1 LLNGD
6 KYNESLII
14 PHFSHSN
21 SSKYYE
27 KTASSFHDL
36 LYDYHL
42 HSSTI
47 LSSSIIPASDF
58 LLKVVCENLAQKK
71 FKSALNDLNNESD
84 ILKKCSHPH
93 IIQIFGFGEQPHP
106 FLMLE
111 HLTGGTLADMLL
123 TSTSCSNISSC
134 SSITETV
141 SVKSCTNSI
150 FHLHTLPISYDR
162 ALHVSRSLSRA
173 LQYLHEDWSPEF
185 AVVHRNLRPE
195 SIGFSGDG
203 HLKLFD
209 FTMAAQLNKSG
220 SDIETL
226 FGKVGS
232 LRYMAP
238 EMFLVGSYTE
248 KVDVYSFGLI
258 LWQLITCRKP
268 FQGYTSDQLKSEVNT
283 IIILCSCC
291 YNPPIQFYP
300 AVLSFSLIKVL
311 TGGSRPDLC
320 DGQFALS
327 EPLREL
333 VTSCWASN
341 PCDRPSFRIISEQ
354 LEILNNVHKK
364 TKLSPRNKG
373 RPNSLG
379 EPCKS
384 SRENLLSHTNVA
396 SDDADH

>member
-1 LLNGD
+1 MPQSMELSNSYIGSVNDNDHGNDEGRNETSSQIFFVSLLNGD
-6 KYNESLII
+6 KYDESQ
-14 PHFSHSN
+14 FTHSN
-21 SSKYYE
+21 SYSKYNE
-27 KTASSFHDL
+27 KTESSFHDL

-47 LSSSIIPASDF
+47 LSSILPTSDF
-58 LLKVVCENLAQKK
+58 LLKVIRENLAQKK

-106 FLMLE
+106 FLVLE

-141 SVKSCTNSI
+141 AMKSRTNSI

-162 ALHVSRSLSRA
+162 ALYVSRSLSLT
-173 LQYLHEDWSPEF
+173 LQYLHDDLSPEF

-203 HLKLFD
+203 LLKLFD
-209 FTMAAQLNKSG
+209 FTVAAQLNKSG
-220 SDIETL
+220 SDIETSEML
-226 FGKVGS
+226 VGKVGS

-268 FQGYTSDQLKSEVNT
+268 FQGYTSDQLKSEVDI
-283 IIILCSCC
+283 IIIL
-291 YNPPIQFYP
+291 
-300 AVLSFSLIKVL
+300 
-311 TGGSRPDLC
+311 R
-320 DGQFALS
+320 
-327 EPLREL
+327 R
-333 VTSCWASN
+333 
-341 PCDRPSFRIISEQ
+341 
-354 LEILNNVHKK
+354 
-364 TKLSPRNKG
+364 
-373 RPNSLG
+373 
-379 EPCKS
+379 
-384 SRENLLSHTNVA
+384 
-396 SDDADH
+396 